1 MKIGYKNIEVKEM
14 LIMSEYEFKEYV
26 NRENENTENG
36 ENMVK
41 GSHRRSGRK
50 NSKVAGFA
58 KKTGAIVFK
67 CNALWRRGSRNLPGS
82 KRVGQQHR
90 R

>member
-14 LIMSEYEFKEYV
+14 LLMSEYEFKEYV

-41 GSHRRSGRK
+41 GSRRRSGRK

-58 KKTGAIVFK
+58 KKTGAI
-67 CNALWRRGSRNLPGS
+67 NTLWRRGSRNRPGS
-82 KRVGQQHR
+82 KRV
-90 R
+90 